1 MAAILAEARPDL
13 VTFVR
18 VPEAAH
24 MEAWNVDPVAYE
36 RTVASF
42 LAEIGRS

>member
-1 MAAILAEARPDL
+1 
-13 VTFVR
+13 
-18 VPEAAH
+18 
-24 MEAWNVDPVAYE
+24 MEAWNVDPVVYE